1 MPDTTTAPRPVPT
14 PADLAAIARPPR
26 PPAAPPA
33 VRTGYGWPRG
43 EYDRGIRGSGL
54 PANARLVALTL
65 AGLAD
70 RSGRINQDRAPS
82 MGRLAQITGL
92 SQRYAAP
99 CVRVLETTGWLIR
112 HPLPAGVPE
121 HSPRGITL
129 TLPPGHQPGP
139 RPH

>member
-1 MPDTTTAPRPVPT
+1 MPDTTTRPVPT

-26 PPAAPPA
+26 PPADPPA

-43 EYDRGIRGSGL
+43 EYEQGIRGSGL
-54 PANARLVALTL
+54 PPNARLVALVL
-65 AGLAD
+65 AGLVD
-70 RSGRINQDRAPS
+70 DGGRIDRDRAPS

-92 SQRYAAP
+92 GERYAALST
-99 CVRVLETTGWLIR
+99 RVLEKTGWLAR
-112 HPLPAGVPE
+112 HPRPAGVPE
-121 HSPRGITL
+121 HSPRGISL